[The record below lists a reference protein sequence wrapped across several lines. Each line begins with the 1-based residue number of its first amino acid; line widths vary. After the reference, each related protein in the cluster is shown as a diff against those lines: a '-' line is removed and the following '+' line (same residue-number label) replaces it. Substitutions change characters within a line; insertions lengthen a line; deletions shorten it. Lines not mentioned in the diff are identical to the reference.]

1 MNSSLT
7 PFFLKTVFV
16 LNWNSPMLYF
26 EKTHIPKSELGL
38 TWPTRD
44 SLDFSETEVPSLS
57 LLLWK
62 GDQQGSFQTYQCC
75 FRLLLRPDLWL
86 LFSSGDWLGS
96 IWWGSWRW
104 MTCLFPWKLLPVLS
118 SFGISNSD
126 MTLSPKLDDT
136 DLSLD
141 ESGSLASLFPTSS
154 GTCKFSWSCCCYPT
168 LFLP

>member
-1 MNSSLT
+1 MNPLT

-26 EKTHIPKSELGL
+26 EKTHGPKSELGL
-38 TWPTRD
+38 TWPTRG
-44 SLDFSETEVPSLS
+44 SLDFSKTEVP
-57 LLLWK
+57 LLFAPLK
-62 GDQQGSFQTYQCC
+62 RGPAGSFQTYHASSSSSSASIYDY
-75 FRLLLRPDLWL
+75 F
-86 LFSSGDWLGS
+86 FSSWDWLGS
-96 IWWGSWRW
+96 IWWGSWRR

-136 DLSLD
+136 DLSVD
-141 ESGSLASLFPTSS
+141 ENGSLASLFPPSS

-168 LFLP
+168 IFLPQH